1 MSVRYPLSFRTVE
14 DLLHA
19 RGNDISH
26 ETVRFRWPRF
36 GPLFA
41 SEIRKR
47 RVSGMRS
54 GDWRWHLDEV
64 FVTINGERHDLGRA
78 VDPEGEVPESF
89 VTKTRDK
96 MAALQFLKKTLR
108 PHGRSDQIVTGR
120 IRPYGAA
127 LRDLDIGDQ
136 QEIGPWANNRAENS
150 HQPFRR
156 RERAMLRF
164 RRMRRLQK
172 FASVH
177 ASVHTPFNQGRS
189 LLSRAIFK
197 LNRAEALAKWRGL
210 LAAQQIAIA
219 DKPRRVRSV

>member
-1 MSVRYPLSFRTVE
+1 MMSVRYPLSFRTVE

-78 VDPEGEVPESF
+78 VDPEGEVP
-89 VTKTRDK
+89 
-96 MAALQFLKKTLR
+96 
-108 PHGRSDQIVTGR
+108 
-120 IRPYGAA
+120 
-127 LRDLDIGDQ
+127 
-136 QEIGPWANNRAENS
+136 
-150 HQPFRR
+150 
-156 RERAMLRF
+156 
-164 RRMRRLQK
+164 
-172 FASVH
+172 
-177 ASVHTPFNQGRS
+177 
-189 LLSRAIFK
+189 
-197 LNRAEALAKWRGL
+197 
-210 LAAQQIAIA
+210 
-219 DKPRRVRSV
+219 